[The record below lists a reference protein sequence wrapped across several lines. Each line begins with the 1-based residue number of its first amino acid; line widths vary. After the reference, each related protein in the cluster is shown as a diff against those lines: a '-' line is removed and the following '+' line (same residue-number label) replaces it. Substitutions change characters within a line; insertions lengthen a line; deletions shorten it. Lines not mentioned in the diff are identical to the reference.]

1 MKESETMKRKWH
13 VILLIMFVI
22 ISGASFP
29 IFNLTKH
36 YTYSLTSI
44 LLYTNILC
52 YIELGI
58 YEKKM
63 LKRLGI
69 KHAAIINLG
78 VILLGM
84 LCRYIL
90 EFGEVSNTYNF
101 TIPNILLHIS
111 ATFII
116 SMLSYL
122 VYRKTE

>member
-29 IFNLTKH
+29 IYNLTKH

-52 YIELGI
+52 YTELGI

>member
-1 MKESETMKRKWH
+1 MKRKWH

-29 IFNLTKH
+29 IYNLTKH
-36 YTYSLTSI
+36 YTYSLTGI

-63 LKRLGI
+63 LKSWGI
-69 KHAAIINLG
+69 KHAVVINLG

-122 VYRKTE
+122 LYKKPE

>member
-1 MKESETMKRKWH
+1 MKESEAMKRKWH

>member
-1 MKESETMKRKWH
+1 MKRKWH

-29 IFNLTKH
+29 IYNLTKH
-36 YTYSLTSI
+36 YTYSLTGI

-63 LKRLGI
+63 LKSWGI
-69 KHAAIINLG
+69 KHAAAINLG

-122 VYRKTE
+122 LYRKSE